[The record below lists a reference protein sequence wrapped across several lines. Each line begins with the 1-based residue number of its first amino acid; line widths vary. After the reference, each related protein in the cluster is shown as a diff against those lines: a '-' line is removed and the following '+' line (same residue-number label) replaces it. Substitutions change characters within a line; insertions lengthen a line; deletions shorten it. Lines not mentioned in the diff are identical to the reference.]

1 MVTQRAT
8 RCAVRLL
15 LAALL
20 PALAACGT
28 GKPMPAPATAV
39 SAAEAPAAAAI
50 EAAAQAFAQ
59 ENLQPLQAMLPARFI
74 GRASVLDAAAR
85 TLAVQK
91 KIELRLSD
99 FSVQPSPPPG
109 GPVAVTARW
118 EKRFLKLPG
127 LTPTVES
134 GMLAAVL
141 VRSEGRW
148 VFDSLNA
155 DNPFMR

>member
-85 TLAVQK
+85 TV
-91 KIELRLSD
+91 
-99 FSVQPSPPPG
+99 G
-109 GPVAVTARW
+109 VT
-118 EKRFLKLPG
+118 
-127 LTPTVES
+127 
-134 GMLAAVL
+134 
-141 VRSEGRW
+141 
-148 VFDSLNA
+148 
-155 DNPFMR
+155 